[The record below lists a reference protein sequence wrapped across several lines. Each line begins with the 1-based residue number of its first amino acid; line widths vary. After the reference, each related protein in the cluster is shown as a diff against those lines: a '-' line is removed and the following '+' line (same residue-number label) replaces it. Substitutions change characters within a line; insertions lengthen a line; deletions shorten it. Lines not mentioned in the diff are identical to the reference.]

1 MLNIGAGELILILIV
16 VLIVFGPGKL
26 PEVAKAMG
34 KAVREFRKASSNLQ
48 RVWDDITKESTP
60 VANKTSYSSR
70 IGTSASSS
78 EEKNSKD
85 DGVSE
90 DSTVK
95 QAAQTEPN
103 QDEQAEQKEEIISE
117 DSTAK
122 QVEQAERN
130 KEETQ
135 DQPVKQSTE

>member
-26 PEVAKAMG
+26 PEVAKSMG

-48 RVWDDITKESTP
+48 RVWEEVTRESTS
-60 VANKTSYSSR
+60 VANK
-70 IGTSASSS
+70 TSASSS
-78 EEKNSKD
+78 EEKNKKD

-95 QAAQTEPN
+95 QAAQTEPK
-103 QDEQAEQKEEIISE
+103 QDEQVEQKGEVISE
-117 DSTAK
+117 DSTAT
-122 QVEQAERN
+122 QVEQAEQNR
-130 KEETQ
+130 
-135 DQPVKQSTE
+135 